1 MDNVAYF
8 GLVTQREYCAFKVL
22 LLILNG
28 ILYDILHHI
37 RSIKSLRRRF
47 SSIKLGSSVP
57 LNSRHDK
64 LGTIISIKASSKHV
78 KCDMSA
84 FILLLVRAKWRNY
97 LRFDMLGLEILRLHG
112 AISCPIILII
122 RDV

>member
-47 SSIKLGSSVP
+47 TSIKLGSSVP
-57 LNSRHDK
+57 LNSRHDQF
-64 LGTIISIKASSKHV
+64 GTIVSIQASSKHV
-78 KCDMSA
+78 KSDMPA
-84 FILLLVRAKWRNY
+84 LILLLMGTKW
-97 LRFDMLGLEILRLHG
+97 
-112 AISCPIILII
+112 
-122 RDV
+122 